1 MDVYKTTM
9 KSLRLNLNVV
19 ERKLCKLLLRV
30 CKEILE
36 SSTNPVTAVTPVRL
50 RFAGGFVRD
59 KV

>member
-1 MDVYKTTM
+1 M

-36 SSTNPVTAVTPVRL
+36 SSTNPVTAQTPVRL